1 MANVTYY
8 IGAGASAG
16 KRSEDGWITEGLPV
30 VNEIAQRLDDL
41 INNFNKASFSS
52 DFSRV
57 DDFVGLKTREDW
69 DRAKERMLANMKWLL
84 DACRQNATIDTF
96 AKKLVLQDKKS
107 EFEYL
112 EHLLAF
118 YFIIEQILTAPDSRY
133 DTFLANILQDKSQ
146 FPYNIKVLSWNY
158 DSQFEIAY
166 HEYDKVHQ
174 LSIGSKL
181 LEAYQPFDI

>member
-8 IGAGASAG
+8 LGAGASAG

-41 INNFNKASFSS
+41 INNFNQASFSS

-69 DRAKERMLANMKWLL
+69 ERAKERMLANMKWLL

-96 AKKLVLQDKKS
+96 A
-107 EFEYL
+107 
-112 EHLLAF
+112 
-118 YFIIEQILTAPDSRY
+118 PR
-133 DTFLANILQDKSQ
+133 
-146 FPYNIKVLSWNY
+146 
-158 DSQFEIAY
+158 
-166 HEYDKVHQ
+166 
-174 LSIGSKL
+174 
-181 LEAYQPFDI
+181 